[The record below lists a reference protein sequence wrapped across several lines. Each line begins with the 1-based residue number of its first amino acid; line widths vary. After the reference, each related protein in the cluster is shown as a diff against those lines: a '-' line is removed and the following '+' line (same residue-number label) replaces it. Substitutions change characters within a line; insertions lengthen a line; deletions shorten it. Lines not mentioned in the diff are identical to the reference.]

1 LVSLSSWFEIENY
14 VIWNWKMS
22 EIGKDVSIQRLVFPF
37 SNAGYLARIGLAFC
51 YVCNGEEC
59 TGQVAV
65 FEFLLG
71 WQLS

>member
-1 LVSLSSWFEIENY
+1 
-14 VIWNWKMS
+14 MS